1 MFNRFRNAY
10 GGLSR
15 SIWLLA
21 LVMLINRSGTMVIPF
36 LTVYLTAS
44 LGFGVGEAGLVVTVF
59 GLGSIVGTLLGG
71 RLSDRFG
78 YFPVMFWS
86 LVLGGSL
93 FFVLGQ
99 MRTLPTLC
107 ATVFVLSVVAEAFRP
122 ANSASVASYATP
134 ATLTRSYAL
143 NRLAINLGW
152 SVGPVLGGV
161 LAGIGYGW
169 LFVAD
174 GATCLLAAVLLWVFL
189 KNRSSVASKT
199 GVDGLEEGLNSSVR
213 RDRTFLLFLFF
224 SLLFAVA
231 FFQMLTLIPVYLKE
245 VYHFSEPRIGLW
257 LALNGVL
264 VAGFEMLLVHG
275 LDGRR
280 SPLAFARWG
289 VVMTLLAF
297 VGFNAFEGWVPVLWI
312 GAVLLSFG
320 EMFSMPFMQTFSVKR
335 ASIATRGQYA
345 AAYSAVWSGAWVL
358 APAIG
363 SQVAERAGYAALWW
377 LMVGFCAGAWLGLGW
392 VKKRVIR
399 HQTEPAVL

>member
-86 LVLGGSL
+86 LVLGGLL

-99 MRTLPTLC
+99 MRTLSTIC

-189 KNRSSVASKT
+189 KNRSSVAAKT
-199 GVDGLEEGLNSSVR
+199 GVDVPAALNSSVR
-213 RDRTFLLFLFF
+213 RDRTFLIFLLF
-224 SLLFAVA
+224 SLIFAIA
-231 FFQMLTLIPVYLKE
+231 FFQMITLIPVYLKE

-257 LALNGVL
+257 LALNGVI
-264 VAGFEMLLVHG
+264 VAACEMVLVHG

-280 SPLAFARWG
+280 SPLVFARWG

-297 VGFNAFEGWVPVLWI
+297 VGLNAFEGWVPVLWI

-335 ASIATRGQYA
+335 ASVATRGQYA

-363 SQVAERAGYAALWW
+363 SQVVERAGYAALWW
-377 LMVGFCAGAWLGLGW
+377 LMCLFCAVAWLGLGW
-392 VKKRVIR
+392 VKRREIPHR
-399 HQTEPAVL
+399 TEPVLP